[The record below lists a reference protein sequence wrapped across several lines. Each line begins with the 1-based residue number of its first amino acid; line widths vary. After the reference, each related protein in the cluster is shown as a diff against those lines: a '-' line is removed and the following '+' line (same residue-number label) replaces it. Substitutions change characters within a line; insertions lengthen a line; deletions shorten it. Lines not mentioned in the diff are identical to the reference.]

1 MGKLEDGKEGTFEWV
16 DIVLAVAMAR
26 GSWLADNSNT
36 CSASVPVVSERGM
49 LEGQVVTVPRLKDDR
64 VLTV

>member
-1 MGKLEDGKEGTFEWV
+1 MGGHCIGSGHP
-16 DIVLAVAMAR
+16 MAR

-36 CSASVPVVSERGM
+36 YSASAPVVSERGM
-49 LEGQVVTVPRLKDDR
+49 LEGQVVTMPSLKDDR